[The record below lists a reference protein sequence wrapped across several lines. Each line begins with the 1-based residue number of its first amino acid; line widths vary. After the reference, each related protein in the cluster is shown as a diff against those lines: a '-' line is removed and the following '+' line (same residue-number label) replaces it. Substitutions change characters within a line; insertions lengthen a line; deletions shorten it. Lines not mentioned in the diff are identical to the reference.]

1 MCEGHCFV
9 LFCHFAHCLTTLAIV
24 DKIWYFYRFLCI
36 LATFDFK
43 LFLFDFQRTVEKR
56 LALFMREGHWFVS
69 LYNDFGDAQTVDFV
83 AALSLE
89 MTEGCPN
96 GCNGHGECVLGRC
109 QCESGYGG
117 EDCSEG
123 KII

>member
-1 MCEGHCFV
+1 M
-9 LFCHFAHCLTTLAIV
+9 
-24 DKIWYFYRFLCI
+24 
-36 LATFDFK
+36 
-43 LFLFDFQRTVEKR
+43 QRTVEKR

>member
-1 MCEGHCFV
+1 
-9 LFCHFAHCLTTLAIV
+9 
-24 DKIWYFYRFLCI
+24 
-36 LATFDFK
+36 
-43 LFLFDFQRTVEKR
+43 
-56 LALFMREGHWFVS
+56 MREGHWFVS

-123 KII
+123 KVIRFFWKFGYEKVAKQENFIFDMNRPNIYWFQYSPTAKLMI

>member
-1 MCEGHCFV
+1 
-9 LFCHFAHCLTTLAIV
+9 
-24 DKIWYFYRFLCI
+24 
-36 LATFDFK
+36 
-43 LFLFDFQRTVEKR
+43 
-56 LALFMREGHWFVS
+56 MREGHWFVS

-123 KII
+123 KIIRIFFENLSEK

>member
-1 MCEGHCFV
+1 MYPE
-9 LFCHFAHCLTTLAIV
+9 LYL
-24 DKIWYFYRFLCI
+24 
-36 LATFDFK
+36 
-43 LFLFDFQRTVEKR
+43 QRSVEKR
-56 LALFMREGHWFVS
+56 LSLFMREGHWFVS

-109 QCESGYGG
+109 QCHSGYGG
-117 EDCSEG
+117 DDCSQG
-123 KII
+123 KKQAFAKIVINSP

>member
-1 MCEGHCFV
+1 MCLV
-9 LFCHFAHCLTTLAIV
+9 SLKIV
-24 DKIWYFYRFLCI
+24 DKIWYFLSFSLHFGYFRLQIVVFYL
-36 LATFDFK
+36 
-43 LFLFDFQRTVEKR
+43 QRTVEKR

-123 KII
+123 KIIRFFENFVKK

>member
-1 MCEGHCFV
+1 MYPEMY
-9 LFCHFAHCLTTLAIV
+9 L
-24 DKIWYFYRFLCI
+24 
-36 LATFDFK
+36 
-43 LFLFDFQRTVEKR
+43 QRSVEKR
-56 LALFMREGHWFVS
+56 LSLFMREGHWFVS

-109 QCESGYGG
+109 QCHSGYGG
-117 EDCSEG
+117 DDCSQG
-123 KII
+123 KKSAKITINYYRPSFGFYPYKLGTFFK

>member
-1 MCEGHCFV
+1 
-9 LFCHFAHCLTTLAIV
+9 
-24 DKIWYFYRFLCI
+24 
-36 LATFDFK
+36 
-43 LFLFDFQRTVEKR
+43 
-56 LALFMREGHWFVS
+56 MREGHWFVS
-69 LYNDFGDAQTVDFV
+69 LYNDFGDAQTVDVV

-117 EDCSEG
+117 EDCSQG
-123 KII
+123 KEYSDSEFDFFREIHLAGKFEYFWRNFVNVK